1 MAPAGEK
8 DRAVELDRL
17 TKLPEP
23 TTDDF
28 REMFRLALEMA
39 EAAPVEAENWFKA
52 IAATAERVRHAK
64 ALCIA
69 HLRLSERAVDRADYT
84 AARDLADRVL
94 AYSRTYRELHLEA
107 SYNFLLGRIAEQ
119 TGQFDEAATCYQLC
133 ADIGRE
139 CKHQET
145 EHRGLNQ
152 LGNLY
157 LLCGDAVRA
166 LECYRAAQ
174 AVPDPKATELSRAVD
189 LNNTAI
195 ALVALGRW
203 EEATES
209 LYRALAIAEELGRED
224 VGLSTWALVMN
235 QLGELALR
243 RDNVEKAVGL
253 LEQVKAAAERHPVAL
268 DINVTE
274 THALLGDARL
284 RSGDLAAAEVEY
296 NAGLKIARRT
306 VNQLQVAQLQR
317 RLAELDL
324 VRERLDDGLGHAGA
338 SVVIA
343 ESIGARSEYGNAL
356 RVQALLQAAGGRD
369 AEARASFEKALVEL
383 AQLPNSFERALA
395 RFHYGRFLREMG
407 EGQSAAEHLSAA
419 AESFRHLSVV
429 REAEEIN
436 HLLMEDSRAADAN
449 VALVRAVANLS
460 ALGLAPARMV
470 EQALKLVCESAG
482 FDAAALLLDG
492 REAARHGRTGS
503 TDRAELA
510 GDTDY
515 AVTPNS
521 VGIRFG
527 TAAGI
532 RAELHL
538 ERRVPNPAGENR
550 LLLEAACNLLVPA
563 LRELAAA
570 PEAVAAG
577 KGEIA
582 GLRYPGV
589 IGPNKAMHEVL
600 VQVARFAPAPV
611 SVLVCGESGTGK
623 ELIARALHDSGPR
636 SAGPFVAI
644 NCAAVPENLLEAE
657 LYGIEK
663 GTATGVS
670 GRKGK
675 FELAHGGT
683 AFLDEIGDM
692 SPNLQAKLLRFLQDK
707 AYERVGGRER
717 LESDVRLVAATNQD
731 LVKLIESGGFRRD
744 LYYRLNGVELALP
757 PLRERIDDIPTLAV
771 HFVARANTEFGR
783 KVTGVSP
790 EAMNRL
796 VLHRWPGNVRELAH
810 VIERAVVLACGRLIE
825 VGDLPPAL
833 QPSAAPAASG
843 VTVRE
848 LRRRKAAEAPEGER
862 ERLLEALQACK
873 GNATEAAR
881 AVGYSRAQFYRLLR
895 KHGITPGKAG

>member
-1 MAPAGEK
+1 M
-8 DRAVELDRL
+8 DRAAELDRL

-23 TTDDF
+23 TIDDF
-28 REMFRLALEMA
+28 RAMFRLALEMSQ
-39 EAAPVEAENWFKA
+39 AAPVEAENWFKT
-52 IAATAERVRHAK
+52 IAATAERVGHAK

-69 HLRLSERAVDRADYT
+69 HLRLSERAIKRADYT

-94 AYSRTYRELHLEA
+94 AYSRTHRELHLEG
-107 SYNFLLGRIAEQ
+107 SYNFLLGLIAEQ
-119 TGQFDEAATCYQLC
+119 TGQFDEAAKRYQHC
-133 ADIGRE
+133 VDIGRE
-139 CKHQET
+139 CKHPET
-145 EHRGLNQ
+145 EHRGLGQ

-157 LLCGDAVRA
+157 SLCGDATRA
-166 LECYRAAQ
+166 LEYYQAAQ
-174 AVPDPKATELSRAVD
+174 AVPDPTATARSRATGMQNV
-189 LNNTAI
+189 AV
-195 ALVALGRW
+195 ALTALGRW

-306 VNQLQVAQLQR
+306 VNQWQVAQLQR

-324 VRERLDDGLGHAGA
+324 VRERLDDGLDHAGA
-338 SVVIA
+338 AVVIA

-356 RVQALLQAAGGRD
+356 RVQALLQAAGGRE
-369 AEARASFEKALVEL
+369 AEARASFEKALAEL
-383 AQLPNSFERALA
+383 AHLPDSFERALV
-395 RFHYGRFLREMG
+395 RYHYGRFLRGLG
-407 EGQSAAEHLSAA
+407 ERRLATEHLTAA
-419 AESFRHLSVV
+419 AESFRSLSVV

-436 HLLMEDSRAADAN
+436 RLLMEESQPAGAD

-460 ALGLAPARMV
+460 ALGLAPARLV

-492 REAARHGRTGS
+492 REVARHGRPGS
-503 TDRAELA
+503 AARVELP
-510 GDTDY
+510 GETDY
-515 AVTPNS
+515 SVTPGA

-563 LRELAAA
+563 LRELAAEPA
-570 PEAVAAG
+570 AVAARAV
-577 KGEIA
+577 EMP

-589 IGPNKAMHEVL
+589 VGPNKAMRDVL
-600 VQVARFAPAPV
+600 AQVARFAPAPV

-636 SAGPFVAI
+636 SVGPFVAI

-744 LYYRLNGVELALP
+744 LYYRLNGVELLLP
-757 PLRERIDDIPTLAV
+757 PLRERIDDIPALAV

-790 EAMNRL
+790 EAMSRL
-796 VLHRWPGNVRELAH
+796 VAHRWPGNVRELAH
-810 VIERAVVLACGRLIE
+810 AIERGVVLACGRLIE
-825 VGDLPPAL
+825 VCDLPPAL
-833 QPSAAPAASG
+833 QASAATSG
-843 VTVRE
+843 LTVRE
-848 LRRRKAAEAPEGER
+848 LRRRKSAELPEGER
-862 ERLLEALQACK
+862 EKLLEALQSCK

-881 AVGYSRAQFYRLLR
+881 AAGYSRAQFYRLLR
-895 KHGITPGKAG
+895 KHGITPGKTG